1 MLKTSNMIYILGSF
15 LSLFLLFIL
24 WHKQKTKSDYI
35 LIIWLL
41 VLTIDLFLYYFKEH
55 DNFFLNVLNVPF
67 PFLHGPLLFLYTKNM
82 LGISSRKEVLI
93 MLIAPLI
100 ICLLG
105 LGYLFV
111 VEELNEI
118 LQFNE
123 VTSWGVVYFVL
134 VLLSG
139 FSSVAFS
146 LRLVS
151 KYESLHLS
159 NNKQQ
164 SKLKWL
170 RLLIFGIGITWC
182 TILLNVT
189 EITVAFLAVFVMAL
203 GYYGLVMTP
212 YFIDSKLG
220 KSSYSSEKNTSRRTE
235 SVLISQENENEI
247 IQKLEQLIEKK
258 QFLNPNFTQQ
268 FVAKKIKTN
277 TAYLSYVVN
286 KYYEQ
291 SFSSYLNDLRI
302 KYIIDEIEANPKFRE
317 YTTQAIAESAGFK
330 NADSFTISFK
340 KKTGLTPFQYIT
352 ETKIKIS
359 NS

>member
-1 MLKTSNMIYILGSF
+1 MIYILGSF

-41 VLTIDLFLYYFKEH
+41 VLTLDLFLYYFKK

-67 PFLHGPLLFLYTKNM
+67 PLLHGPLLFLYTRSM
-82 LGISSRKEVLI
+82 LGISSKKIVL
-93 MLIAPLI
+93 LLLFLPLI
-100 ICLLG
+100 ICFLG
-105 LGYLFV
+105 LSYLLV
-111 VEELNEI
+111 VEKLDEI
-118 LQFNE
+118 LFLNKT
-123 VTSWGVVYFVL
+123 TSWGVVYFVF

-139 FSSVAFS
+139 FSSVGYS
-146 LRLVS
+146 LRLIS
-151 KYESLHLS
+151 KYESFQFSS
-159 NNKQQ
+159 NTQQ
-164 SKLKWL
+164 NKLKWL

-182 TILLNVT
+182 SILLNVS
-189 EITVAFLAVFVMAL
+189 EITVAFLAVFVIAL

-212 YFIDSKLG
+212 YFLESQIGNSNFYRG
-220 KSSYSSEKNTSRRTE
+220 KNASRKTD
-235 SVLISQENENEI
+235 SVLLSQENENEI
-247 IQKLEQLIEKK
+247 IQKLQQLIEKK
-258 QFLNPNFTQQ
+258 LFLNPNFTQQ

-302 KYIIDEIEANPKFRE
+302 KFIIEQIESNPKFRE

-352 ETKIKIS
+352 ETKAKIRKD
-359 NS
+359 